1 MLAKN
6 RKFIIIFIT
15 MNLIYL
21 IFILGSKVL
30 NRNDSE
36 VPSIKFDKDVITV
49 SVKDGESEL
58 LEGVSAYDKEDGDLS
73 KNIFIYST
81 STFDKEQNRT
91 ITYAV
96 FDSDNQMVTAS
107 RKFNYNDYE
116 EPKFSSSQ
124 PLINVSLGSM
134 LAGNSDDT
142 SFMSAK
148 SSVDGNISNKIS
160 MSTVE
165 EGTNMIYKYSVT
177 DSTGTT
183 STLEVS
189 EKISLNSILNNNIDI
204 ELKNYILYVDK
215 GTVLDTRSYIKNIK
229 TSLGKQNEL
238 KPYVQIETNYDSDKK
253 GTYEVR
259 YTLNRSNGDYGL
271 TKMIVVV
278 E

>member
-36 VPSIKFDKDVITV
+36 VPSIKFDNDVITV

-134 LAGNSDDT
+134 LAGDSNDT
-142 SFMSAK
+142 SFMSAT

-215 GTVLDTRSYIKNIK
+215 GTVLNTRSYIKNIK

-238 KPYVQIETNYDSDKK
+238 KPYVQIETNYDSDKE